1 MGCPLRASV
10 PLGARADTRSSD
22 RPSRFGPGAPGRQPL
37 VDQSAEIRGRDETR
51 YSDQPMPLRD
61 YAGLVALFN
70 VALAGGLAA
79 AERSGRGIPS
89 RLSAGDVVLLS
100 VATHKLSRLL
110 TKDRVT
116 SFARA
121 PFTRYEEPAGHGE
134 LEEHARG
141 TGMRRVIGELLVCPY
156 CIGQWVAGG
165 FTIGMVAAPR
175 VTRLLA
181 SMFTMVAASDAL
193 HLAYKAAEKRV

>member
-1 MGCPLRASV
+1 
-10 PLGARADTRSSD
+10 
-22 RPSRFGPGAPGRQPL
+22 
-37 VDQSAEIRGRDETR
+37 VDQRAETKGRGETR
-51 YSDQPMPLRD
+51 YADVPMPLRD

-79 AERSGRGIPS
+79 AERSGRPIPA
-89 RLSAGDVVLLS
+89 RLSAGDVLLLS
-100 VATHKLSRLL
+100 IATHKLSRLI

-141 TGMRRVIGELLVCPY
+141 SGMRRAIGQLLVCPY
-156 CIGQWVAGG
+156 CIAQWVAGG
-165 FTIGMVAAPR
+165 FTVGIVAAPR

-181 SMFTMVAASDAL
+181 GMFTMVAVADFL
-193 HLAYKAAEKRV
+193 QLAYKAAEKRA